1 MKLEDIIKGRRSIK
15 RFKDI
20 PVPLDTIRTLL
31 ETSTWAPNHKMTQP
45 WRFIVVHGESRL
57 KLAEATRA
65 FMAGKEKDPEK
76 KKEAGQR
83 GFNKLNG
90 VPMLV
95 AVIMEEN
102 PNPMVREEDYAATS
116 ALIQNFSLLAWE
128 QGIGMIWE
136 TYGMI
141 HSKEF
146 REALDVKPGEKIVG
160 SLHVGYPDMIPTPR
174 PRKEIDQLM
183 TIMD

>member
-1 MKLEDIIKGRRSIK
+1 MKLEDIIKERRSIK

-20 PVPLDTIRTLL
+20 PVPIDTIRSLL

-45 WRFIVVHGESRL
+45 WRFVVVHGDSRL

-65 FMAGKEKDPEK
+65 FMEGKEKDPEK
-76 KKEAGQR
+76 KKAAGQR
-83 GFNKLNG
+83 GYNKLIG
-90 VPMLV
+90 VPMFV

-102 PNPMVREEDYAATS
+102 PNPMTREEDYAATS

-141 HSKEF
+141 HSMEF
-146 REALDVKPGEKIVG
+146 REALGVKPGEKIIG
-160 SLHVGYPDMIPTPR
+160 SLHVGYPDMIPAPR
-174 PRKEIDQLM
+174 PRNAIDQLL

>member
-1 MKLEDIIKGRRSIK
+1 MKLEQIIKERRSIK

-20 PVPLDTIRTLL
+20 PVPLDTIQSLL

-45 WRFIVVHGESRL
+45 WRFIVVQGDSRL

-83 GFNKLNG
+83 GYNKLKD
-90 VPMLV
+90 VPMFV
-95 AVIMEEN
+95 GVVMDEN
-102 PNPMVREEDYAATS
+102 PNPMTREEDYAATS

-141 HSKEF
+141 HSTEF
-146 REALDVKPGEKIVG
+146 REALGVNPGEKIVG

-174 PRKEIDQLM
+174 PRKSIEQLLTVM
-183 TIMD
+183 N

>member
-1 MKLEDIIKGRRSIK
+1 MKLEDIIKERRSIK

-20 PVPLDTIRTLL
+20 PVPIDTIRSLL
-31 ETSTWAPNHKMTQP
+31 ETSTWAPNHKLTQP
-45 WRFIVVHGESRL
+45 WRFVVVHGDSRL

-76 KKEAGQR
+76 KEAAGQR
-83 GFNKLNG
+83 GYNKLIA
-90 VPMLV
+90 VPMFV

-102 PNPMVREEDYAATS
+102 PNPMTREEDYAATS

-128 QGIGMIWE
+128 QGIGLIWE

-141 HSKEF
+141 HSIEF
-146 REALDVKPGEKIVG
+146 REALGVKPGEKIVG
-160 SLHVGYPDMIPTPR
+160 SLHVGYPDMIPAPR
-174 PRKEIDQLM
+174 PRNAIDQLL